1 MRTLGE
7 ILRQQRK
14 DYTLKEDEYIGE
26 DGFVYCKKCNTPR
39 QHLFESGNDKAVFF
53 LRCQC
58 QEAEMQK
65 QREAEEREERRQKI
79 ESARRAA
86 IAVPSYR
93 AYRFEADDGKTPKI
107 SQIAKNYVQNFAE
120 LCKTGQGLLLYGDVG
135 TGKTFL
141 ALCIANA
148 LIDRGYAVQHTSL
161 SNIVRLAQ
169 DFDNAE
175 RHFTRLMQKHLIVI
189 DDLGTERAT
198 SFAEEQIYKFIDGC
212 NTHAV
217 ALVVTTN
224 YTPKELEAAAAD
236 TSDLTHARI
245 YSRLLEKCYPVK
257 VNDYKRREANTA
269 KNKAAMAALLGVDK
283 K

>member
-1 MRTLGE
+1 MQTIGE
-7 ILRQQRK
+7 ILQQQRK

-53 LRCQC
+53 VRCQC
-58 QEAEMQK
+58 QEAEIQK
-65 QREAEEREERRQKI
+65 RREAEEREEQRKKI
-79 ESARRAA
+79 ENARRAA
-86 IAVPSYR
+86 IAVPSYW
-93 AYRFEADDGKTPKI
+93 AYRFEADDGKTPKTTKI
-107 SQIAKNYVQNFAE
+107 CKNYVQHFAE
-120 LCKTGQGLLLYGDVG
+120 LVKTGQGLLLYGDVG

-161 SNIVRLAQ
+161 ADVVKLAQ

-175 RHFTRLMQKHLIVI
+175 RHFARLMRKHLIVL

-212 NTHAV
+212 NTRGV

-224 YTPKELEAAAAD
+224 YPPKELEEAAAD

-257 VNDYKRREANTA
+257 VNDLKRREANTA

>member
-1 MRTLGE
+1 MQSIGE
-7 ILRQQRK
+7 VLHQQLK
-14 DYTLKEDEYIGE
+14 DYELKADEYIGE

-39 QHLFESGNDKAVFF
+39 QHLFESGKDKAVFF
-53 LRCQC
+53 VRCQC
-58 QEAEMQK
+58 QEAEIQK
-65 QREAEEREERRQKI
+65 RREIEEREERQQKI
-79 ESARRAA
+79 ENARRAA

-93 AYRFEADDGKTPKI
+93 EYRFEADDGKAPKTT
-107 SQIAKNYVQNFAE
+107 QICKNYVQHFSE
-120 LCKTGQGLLLYGDVG
+120 LVKKGQGLLLFGDVG

-148 LIDRGYAVQHTSL
+148 LIDGGYAVQYTSL
-161 SNIVRLAQ
+161 TDIVKLAQ
-169 DFDNAE
+169 DFDRAD
-175 RHFTRLMQKHLIVI
+175 RHFSRLMQKHLIVI

-212 NTHAV
+212 NTHRV
-217 ALVVTTN
+217 ALVITTN
-224 YTPKELEAAAAD
+224 YPPKELEEAAKD

-257 VNDYKRREANTA
+257 VNDLKRREANTA
-269 KNKAAMAALLGVDK
+269 RNKAAMAALLGVDK